1 MTRRF
6 LPSALA
12 LGIFLGAC
20 STTEPTPGPAE
31 EPAGGPQIVACIGIE
46 PLPCNALIL
55 QAAAALP
62 ADRGQPLSLQVVL
75 AECDGPPCGPGMIS
89 GQVTAEWVDGGEPV
103 MVGFLGLA
111 AAPEF
116 KLVDAAWS
124 GVVQPRSERVAPGVP
139 VPFTLGHCGL
149 LHVVDFDGSL
159 WVPVGQV
166 DLDAPEMINAADGQM
181 QLVAP
186 NRAQFSKGGKLI
198 ATLARFPGP
207 KHVWLCD

>member
-1 MTRRF
+1 VTRRF
-6 LPSALA
+6 LLSAFV
-12 LGIFLGAC
+12 LGLVLGAC
-20 STTEPTPGPAE
+20 STSEPAPEPTA
-31 EPAGGPQIVACIGIE
+31 EPAGPEQIVACVGIE
-46 PLPCNALIL
+46 PAPCNALVV

-62 ADRGQPLSLQVVL
+62 AGRGLPVSFQLVL

-89 GQVTAEWVDGGEPV
+89 GQVTAEWLDGGEPV
-103 MVGFLGLA
+103 MFSFVGPV

-116 KLVDAAWS
+116 DVVDAAWS
-124 GVVQPRSERVAPGVP
+124 GVVQPRSERVAPAVP

-149 LHVVDFDGSL
+149 LHVVDFDGSF
-159 WVPVGQV
+159 WVPVGRV
-166 DLDAPEMINAADGQM
+166 SLDDPEMINAAAGQM

-207 KHVWLCD
+207 KHFFLCD